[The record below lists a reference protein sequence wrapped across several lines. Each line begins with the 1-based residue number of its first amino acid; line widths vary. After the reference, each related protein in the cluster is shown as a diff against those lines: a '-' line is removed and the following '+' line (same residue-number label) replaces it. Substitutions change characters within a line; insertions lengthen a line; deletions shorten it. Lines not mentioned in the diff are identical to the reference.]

1 MGLDNFAAC
10 ISTKGTS
17 FILEGRGIKSFN
29 RWWNKEKAK
38 LQSIYTK
45 QGIKKGRK
53 LCYLYRK
60 RKSTIN
66 EYINKNVHYIIQHCL
81 KNKIGNIVIGELKN
95 IKQGINIGR
104 KNNQNFT
111 NIPYTLFKQKLN
123 PNANYMAYN
132 TLKQV
137 NHTLHKNAAHVE
149 P

>member
-1 MGLDNFAAC
+1 VNL
-10 ISTKGTS
+10 KTS
-17 FILEGRGIKSFN
+17 
-29 RWWNKEKAK
+29 NKE
-38 LQSIYTK
+38 LIF
-45 QGIKKGRK
+45 
-53 LCYLYRK
+53 
-60 RKSTIN
+60 
-66 EYINKNVHYIIQHCL
+66 
-81 KNKIGNIVIGELKN
+81 
-95 IKQGINIGR
+95 GR